1 MNSLTTASSKG
12 WNFGRG
18 SAPKVMHLCDCNHR

>member
-18 SAPKVMHLCDCNHR
+18 SAPKVMHLCNHR